1 MLAVLICFYAG
12 LRGWRWITVP
22 MSTVA
27 FLPLT
32 LVMQMHNI
40 DAESVVIGLAIT
52 LAMAAVGFALGR
64 GVARLFR
71 LSSATGPSVDR
82 ASGQR

>member
-1 MLAVLICFYAG
+1 
-12 LRGWRWITVP
+12 

-40 DAESVVIGLAIT
+40 DAQSISIGLAIT
-52 LAMAAVGFALGR
+52 LGMAAISFALGR
-64 GVARLFR
+64 GVAKLFR
-71 LSSATGPSVDR
+71 LSSAAGPSTDQ

>member
-1 MLAVLICFYAG
+1 
-12 LRGWRWITVP
+12 

-40 DAESVVIGLAIT
+40 DAESVSIGLALT
-52 LAMAAVGFALGR
+52 LGMAAVGFALGR
-64 GVARLFR
+64 GVAKLFR
-71 LSSATGPSVDR
+71 LSSAASPSTDP